1 MNEQLA
7 FVNKVINAIQAET
20 NTDID
25 ELALAN
31 DEQLLSVMDKTNTAQ
46 AVNQNVKTI
55 RPVTSIAQSS
65 LLLVLCT
72 NRKCLAS

>member
-7 FVNKVINAIQAET
+7 LVNKVINAIQAET
-20 NTDID
+20 NTDIA

-31 DEQLLSVMDKTNTAQ
+31 DEQLLSVIDKTNTAQ

-65 LLLVLCT
+65 LFTVLCMS
-72 NRKCLAS
+72 RKCLAN